1 MGYAMP
7 GTVLAIGVLVPL
19 TALDFAINDLAEWL
33 GRRGRGCC

>member
-19 TALDFAINDLAEWL
+19 TALDFASTIWPSGWGVGPGLL
-33 GRRGRGCC
+33 